1 MSYEIFVERDLA
13 EAAGSDLY
21 TRIQMLA
28 GDLIDDNDKKR
39 ATKRHHQ
46 LVGQYAQYAKRAM
59 GYIDALGL
67 DKPNPKIV
75 EALVPGSFCL
85 TFKLRLARPLLSK
98 DDEPFHICDN
108 PMRKDPVFRVPMMSP
123 SGWKG
128 CIRSA
133 ATRLLAEQA
142 DNLTDPDFADARL
155 RLTALFGN
163 ERGVDAKESDRSRWQ
178 EYLDKAGGLEA
189 AGLYRAMLKERSAT
203 GFLAGR
209 LRFFPTFFDNLGI
222 EVINPHD
229 RTKKAGKL
237 PIYFECV
244 PDGATGTFTLLYVPF
259 DLVGQSEPELRHR
272 VSDDLEMLAPA
283 LRAMLSLYGFG
294 AKTSSGY
301 GVIDE
306 QFVEQKGAFKM
317 NFEEPSAAAAQP
329 MPSQAPQMSDEVR
342 DFLSQYPGEDFSL
355 KVQAWRRKHKAGKGP
370 ARKYRYAKD
379 VFYRYQQ
386 ELDRYQAEQ
395 ATQPVKAEVPSA
407 CTSYTFETLD
417 ELKTMMMNLA
427 STLRREVEHE

>member
-1 MSYEIFVERDLA
+1 MSYEIFVERELA
-13 EAAGSDLY
+13 EAASNDLY
-21 TRIQMLA
+21 TRMQMLA
-28 GDLIDDNDKKR
+28 CDIVDSDGKKG
-39 ATKRHHQ
+39 ATRRHHQ
-46 LVGQYAQYAKRAM
+46 LVGQYAKYAERAI
-59 GYIDALGL
+59 GHIEALGL

-128 CIRSA
+128 CLRSA
-133 ATRLLAEQA
+133 AVRLLAEQA
-142 DNLTDPDFADARL
+142 GSLTDPDFANARL

-189 AGLYRAMLKERSAT
+189 AALYRTMLKERSAT

-209 LRFFPTFFDNLGI
+209 LRFFPTFFDDLAI

-259 DLVGQSEPELRHR
+259 DLVEQLEPGLRRR
-272 VSDDLEMLAPA
+272 VADDLEMVAPA

-306 QFVEQKGAFKM
+306 QFVGQGALAMK
-317 NFEEPSAAAAQP
+317 FEDPSAAAARHTP
-329 MPSQAPQMSDEVR
+329 AQAPRMPDEVR
-342 DFLSQYPGEDFSL
+342 DFLAQYPDEDFSL
-355 KVQAWRRKHKAGKGP
+355 KVQVWRKKHKIGKGP
-370 ARKYRYAKD
+370 ARKYRSAKD
-379 VFYRYQQ
+379 AYYRYQQ
-386 ELDRYQAEQ
+386 ELGRYQADQ
-395 ATQPVKAEVPSA
+395 AAQPAEAEAPSA
-407 CTSYTFETLD
+407 HISHTFETLD
-417 ELKTMMMNLA
+417 ELETVMTNLA
-427 STLRREVEHE
+427 STLRQEVNHE